1 MESPFLR
8 LRHRKL
14 YASHSP
20 REERFF
26 RRNAPPTFVVTGY
39 FDTKKSDL
47 RKVAFFIVALTA
59 AARLQVAKCAVS
71 LADDG
76 HCRLILNKD
85 RV

>member
-1 MESPFLR
+1 MANIVRHIATVTHTFLVFSVR
-8 LRHRKL
+8 VSAVFK
-14 YASHSP
+14 SKQ
-20 REERFF
+20 
-26 RRNAPPTFVVTGY
+26 NNKTNNK
-39 FDTKKSDL
+39 KKSDL

-71 LADDG
+71 LANNG